1 MEKTVKFTK
10 KDKFAEIIRILKG
23 DCGECKNGLTI
34 SDLIQF
40 CENEVILLNKKS
52 ASKSVSKAEKEKRTE
67 NEKLKDIILEILVK
81 NGTCSISELRAKSD
95 VLFPLSSSK
104 ISALLTQLRA
114 DNMVIR
120 EYDKKT
126 AVFSLA

>member
-23 DCGECKNGLTI
+23 DCGECENGLTI
-34 SDLIQF
+34 ADLITF
-40 CENEVILLNKKS
+40 CENEVELLNKKS
-52 ASKSVSKAEKEKRTE
+52 ANKTTSKAEREKKAE
-67 NEKLKDIILEILVK
+67 NEKLKSMILEILAE
-81 NGTCSISELRAKSD
+81 NGTCSISELRAKSEI
-95 VLFPLSSSK
+95 LFPLSSSK

-114 DNMVIR
+114 DNKVIR